1 MKLFFLLFFFFLLSS
16 PTILIS
22 SSDNSSAETIISY
35 KKNII
40 FHESSFLNLIEE
52 YTTYSRTRA
61 KDASEDPIISNFI
74 DRLETQTN
82 NIEQEISSSSI
93 NRESVPTKKQINR
106 LKHYNSA
113 AKTAL
118 KDLQKR
124 QCYVQFLKQNTQG
137 EVKPET
143 SLAQNNQNIFPNQNK
158 IRECLLHS
166 PTFMNC

>member
-1 MKLFFLLFFFFLLSS
+1 MKLFFLSFFFFLLSTPITLTS
-16 PTILIS
+16 NHDKS
-22 SSDNSSAETIISY
+22 SQETTISY
-35 KKNII
+35 QKNNI

-52 YTTYSRTRA
+52 YTTYSRTKA
-61 KDASEDPIISNFI
+61 KDPAEDPIISNFI

-82 NIEQEISSSSI
+82 HIEQEISSNSI
-93 NRESVPTKKQINR
+93 NRELLPTKKQIDR

-137 EVKPET
+137 ELKPET
-143 SLAQNNQNIFPNQNK
+143 SLAQNNQNNLSTKNQ

-166 PTFMNC
+166 PTFINC